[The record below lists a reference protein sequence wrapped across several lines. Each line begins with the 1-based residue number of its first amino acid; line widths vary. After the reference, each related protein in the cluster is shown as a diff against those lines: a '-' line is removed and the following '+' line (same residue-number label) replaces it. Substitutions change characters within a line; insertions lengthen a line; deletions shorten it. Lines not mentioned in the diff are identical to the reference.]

1 MNAQQPGEQA
11 NRGPVVVTGSSS
23 GIGAAIARLLAERG
37 HTVFGGRR
45 DVARAGNPER
55 VGAGS
60 VIPLPLD
67 VTDDDSVAL
76 AVAEVEERIGRAGRL
91 AGVVNNAGITVNG
104 PAELVGIDDLR
115 EQFEVNLVGAVRVSQ
130 AFLPILR
137 RSGGRIVNVGSL
149 TARMSFP
156 FAGPYSA
163 SKAALAAMS
172 HAMRR
177 ELRPHGVRVVLL
189 EPGNIQT
196 GIWDKHIRSVQTLL
210 DRATPDARRA
220 YEHHLKADVRMVD
233 KLKAG
238 GTDPR
243 QVASAVLEALSSERP
258 SSRYAV
264 GLDSK
269 ALSAL
274 LRVVPSPV
282 SDRLIARFTG
292 VR

>member
-45 DVARAGNPER
+45 DVARAGDPER

-60 VIPLPLD
+60 VIALPLD
-67 VTDDDSVAL
+67 VTDDESVGRAR
-76 AVAEVEERIGRAGRL
+76 AEVERRLGPGGRL
-91 AGVVNNAGITVNG
+91 AGAVNNAGITVIG
-104 PAELVGIDDLR
+104 PAELLGMDDLR
-115 EQFEVNLVGAVRVSQ
+115 QQFEVNLIGAVRVSQ
-130 AFLPILR
+130 AFLPLLR

-177 ELRPHGVRVVLL
+177 ELRPHGVHVALL
-189 EPGNIQT
+189 EPGNIET
-196 GIWDKHIRSVQTLL
+196 RIWDEHIRSVETLL
-210 DRATPDARRA
+210 ERTAPDARRT
-220 YEHHLKADVRMVD
+220 YEEHLEADMRMVR

-238 GTDPR
+238 GTDPGE
-243 QVASAVLEALSSERP
+243 VAKAAFEALNSERP
-258 SSRYAV
+258 RSRYAV
-264 GLDSK
+264 GRDAK
-269 ALSAL
+269 ALSIL
-274 LRVVPSPV
+274 LRVVPSPI

>member
-1 MNAQQPGEQA
+1 M
-11 NRGPVVVTGSSS
+11 TGSSS
-23 GIGAAIARLLAERG
+23 GIGAAITRLLAERG

-76 AVAEVEERIGRAGRL
+76 ALAEVEERIGRAGRL

-104 PAELVGIDDLR
+104 PAELVSMEDLR

-177 ELRPHGVRVVLL
+177 ELRPHGVHVVLL

-196 GIWDKHIRSVQTLL
+196 GIWDQHIRSVQTLL
-210 DRATPDARRA
+210 DRARPDARRA

-258 SSRYAV
+258 RSRYAV

-269 ALSAL
+269 VLSAL